1 MTLKNFGFHHHPAQ
15 TENRHSYRKSLGHSS
30 GSIPFGLLLGRMKI
44 QMLTFSKKATLKC
57 FITFKTQSN
66 RVTLP
71 ATASVSI
78 SMTSATSL
86 SPAKG
91 AWSQALCSTGTQI
104 SPSSSKLKTLRKQ
117 LSVSHLLMLQ
127 REYALTGSVSRLCSS
142 LYSESYRVLSQRKTS
157 AQSVASTLLAC
168 KSHFSC

>member
-1 MTLKNFGFHHHPAQ
+1 
-15 TENRHSYRKSLGHSS
+15 
-30 GSIPFGLLLGRMKI
+30 MKI
-44 QMLTFSKKATLKC
+44 QMLTFSKKATLRC

-117 LSVSHLLMLQ
+117 LSVSLPLMLQ
-127 REYALTGSVSRLCSS
+127 RESALTGSVSRLCSS
-142 LYSESYRVLSQRKTS
+142 LSSESYRVLSPRKTS

-168 KSHFSC
+168 KSHFYSSTTTIQQELPSNGNKMCSSGVLNHSTKL